1 MAPMQR
7 KKGSTVNTTNDKT
20 MPILSNVNYDY
31 KKKRNNSS
39 IAVIIILFILGL
51 ILFESIFEIPTKN
64 KENSND
70 DLRRGKNRIDSPSSS
85 SWTEIFNVAINM
97 NIAFQWKEV
106 TINGITHKKIGP
118 HAVKITNNCNT
129 SNDSSIVYAYVSQD
143 ALVDVPL
150 VEESSKEWI
159 GHFTLPIDGEFQFN
173 VKAVACDGNG
183 KYLDSSVHSFKVIQS
198 EQNDSVAAEGK
209 NTLLMHDL
217 IAKGAWIAP
226 NRLQL
231 QNGNNLQSDYV
242 WMNPILM
249 QNKNEMFQDVGLSDA
264 FLVLKSSLTS
274 NQFYDFK
281 SLSNYELVCFFGS
294 QSASD
299 IRKSFLELRSFLFP
313 QQRPFKFHYYDVNNL
328 VTPDETWLDSTKSTF
343 RKCKH
348 IMVSIDEPKQ
358 PISQSEYKNQIMMLI
373 KHLIVA
379 FDDETFPI
387 WIYTTM
393 ESPMNSRNCH
403 SLTGKRSTEHPCNVV
418 LKELFAQNSSPFTNR
433 VRLLDNTDLTN
444 PQLYQNLQSLES
456 NLALRKD
463 ILAVVALRTFIVVG
477 YQVAEW
483 RKNKQVGHIN
493 GLTKGDK
500 EYPNFELIPYDFS
513 TKVE

>member
-1 MAPMQR
+1 MTLMQR
-7 KKGSTVNTTNDKT
+7 KKGSTTSKMT
-20 MPILSNVNYDY
+20 PILSNSNND

-39 IAVIIILFILGL
+39 IAVIVILFILGL
-51 ILFESIFEIPTKN
+51 MLFESISEIPTKT

-70 DLRRGKNRIDSPSSS
+70 DLKRGKNRMDSSSSS
-85 SWTEIFNVAINM
+85 SWTEILNIPNNLNVA
-97 NIAFQWKEV
+97 FRWKEE
-106 TINGITHKKIGP
+106 TISGVTHKTLGP
-118 HAVKITNNCNT
+118 HAVKITNSCNT
-129 SNDSSIVYAYVSQD
+129 NNESSIVYAYVSQD

-173 VKAVACDGNG
+173 IKAVACDGNE
-183 KYLDSSVHSFKVIQS
+183 KYLDSPVHSFKVTQT
-198 EQNDSVAAEGK
+198 EQNDGSTSEGK

-231 QNGNNLQSDYV
+231 QNGDKLQTDHV
-242 WMNPILM
+242 WMNPIHM
-249 QNKNEMFQDVGLSDA
+249 QEMLNDVGLSDA

-299 IRKSFLELRSFLFP
+299 IRQSFLELRPLLFP
-313 QQRPFKFHYYDVNNL
+313 NQRPFKFHYYDVNNL
-328 VTPDETWLDSTKSTF
+328 VDPDQTWSDSTKSTF

-373 KHLIVA
+373 KHLTVA

-393 ESPMNSRNCH
+393 ETPMNSKNCH
-403 SLTGKRSTEHPCNVV
+403 SPTVKRSTEHPCNVV
-418 LKELFAQNSSPFTNR
+418 LKELFTQNSSPFTSR

-444 PQLYQNLQSLES
+444 PQLYQNLRSLEN
-456 NLALRKD
+456 NLTLRKD

-483 RKNKQVGHIN
+483 RKNKQIGHID